1 MVVLVVLLV
10 PVGIGVFLLAMER
23 LEFEL
28 IGTTPTAGS
37 EDVLLT
43 QWSGASLRAGTGVF
57 LGGQQL
63 DEPRARVAVACV
75 RERLQL
81 RDGLMIASFD
91 E

>member
-43 QWSGASLRAGTGVF
+43 QWSGASLRAGTVVF
-57 LGGQQL
+57 LGQRHTGGEDGL
-63 DEPRARVAVACV
+63 VETDVPERLVEAVAGH
-75 RERLQL
+75 RK
-81 RDGLMIASFD
+81 
-91 E
+91 